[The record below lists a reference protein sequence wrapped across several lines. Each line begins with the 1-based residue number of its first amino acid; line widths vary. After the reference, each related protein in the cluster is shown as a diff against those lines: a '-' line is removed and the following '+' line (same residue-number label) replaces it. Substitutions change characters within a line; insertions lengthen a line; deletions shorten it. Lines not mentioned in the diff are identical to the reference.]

1 MPTGEL
7 EISYNGEPRST
18 PNLRN
23 VTITVTLSNGTYIV
37 QPTNYT
43 LVVFYGRPPNYGSD
57 YPVTTYYLYT
67 NNLRFTGDLNSV
79 YSVAQ
84 VQASAPSIQ
93 GTITASQP
101 LRYSVTIGIPGS
113 GKVTTLQ
120 PGATSVS
127 FNIPL
132 TATSTEE
139 VSGAVAARLEA
150 IQKGE

>member
-18 PNLRN
+18 PNLSN
-23 VTITVTLSNGTYIV
+23 VNITVTLSNGTYIT
-37 QPTNYT
+37 QPSNYT

-57 YPVTTYYLYT
+57 YPVTSYYLYT
-67 NNLRFTGDLNSV
+67 NNLQFEGDLNSV

-84 VQASAPSIQ
+84 VQTSAASIQ

-101 LRYSVTIGIPGS
+101 LPYSVTIGIPGS
-113 GKVTTLQ
+113 GKTTTLQ
-120 PGATSVS
+120 PGSTSVK
-127 FNIPL
+127 FDIQLPAN
-132 TATSTEE
+132 AEQA
-139 VSGAVAARLEA
+139 SGAVAARLAA